1 MTPIIFILIPVL
13 ALLVALLLGQRRSR
27 LHATNWHQRY
37 KHARVSLAGFAFCW
51 VLFCIAYLASNRPFW
66 PREAIGL
73 CCWTFVLGC
82 TVVSWR
88 QAKRKAA
95 EQPLPPPELPK
106 RKPPAF
112 LGQTALILLPLVALA
127 SLAGWTLMLDRRS
140 AQEEA
145 KAHAGEIAAA
155 VLAAAEGALGIVEFN
170 ANGFSVTQDRDIFT
184 VNDRF
189 ELVSP
194 APRVWPPEPA
204 PLTEGDFS
212 NLKPKKLAQWREAE
226 AAFDG
231 GAWAQ
236 AADLYLNFL
245 EGRRRLGNEP
255 MADFHAGIANHRF
268 RPIALFKRAVALEQ
282 RGDSA
287 AAIEAYNDV
296 FGGFVMG
303 RSGRAESGLPLGS
316 LATLKILDLAHDQIA
331 ALPEDWRRSPT
342 FLISE
347 LTQNEVSPLTE
358 EAIRRLK
365 ALGPALGASA
375 SVSYTV
381 EQLFGIWELFAR
393 VRLRYAEAAAQL
405 HTNVWPQLFWVNGAE
420 RWLAL
425 RQIPPGD
432 WPKSG
437 QGTNQARSP
446 TFIYAALPEKWLLHQ
461 MLNRAVE
468 LDRRRDFT
476 VIVDIAGESF
486 SVSAIRADDREAAGV
501 FAQQLRAQSQPIN
514 VRVSLKNPDAYFRAV
529 ERRQW
534 LFGALIIGVL
544 IAGTVAAWALRRS
557 LLKQLALNEMK
568 SNFVSSVSH
577 ELRAPIASVR
587 LLAESL
593 ERGKI
598 SEPAKQNEYFRFIGQ
613 ECRRLS
619 ALIEN
624 VLDFS
629 RIEQGRK
636 QYDFEPTDIGALVEQ
651 TVTLMQP
658 YAAEKGV
665 GLETAN
671 RQPPTPNIELNVD
684 GRALQQALVNLIDN
698 ALKHSP
704 RDATV
709 TVSLA
714 TASADPESPTGDE
727 GRGRGADE
735 TSRITLHA
743 SRLHLSVT
751 DGGPG
756 IPESEQEKIFE
767 RFYRLGSE
775 LRRETPGVGIG
786 LSIVKHIVEAHGG
799 RVRVESEPGKGSRFT
814 IELPVNNNEG
824 TKQQRPEP

>member
-1 MTPIIFILIPVL
+1 M
-13 ALLVALLLGQRRSR
+13 
-27 LHATNWHQRY
+27 
-37 KHARVSLAGFAFCW
+37 
-51 VLFCIAYLASNRPFW
+51 
-66 PREAIGL
+66 
-73 CCWTFVLGC
+73 
-82 TVVSWR
+82 
-88 QAKRKAA
+88 AA
-95 EQPLPPPELPK
+95 EQPLPPFELPK
-106 RKPPAF
+106 RKPPGF

-145 KAHAGEIAAA
+145 KTRAGEIAAA
-155 VLAAAEGALGIVEFN
+155 MLAAAEGALGIVKFD
-170 ANGFSVTQDRDIFT
+170 ASGFSVTEGRDIFT
-184 VNDRF
+184 VNHRL

-194 APRVWPPEPA
+194 APRVWPPEPV
-204 PLTEGDFS
+204 PLTERDFS
-212 NLKPKKLAQWREAE
+212 KLKPKKLAEWREAE
-226 AAFDG
+226 AAFDA

-236 AADLYLNFL
+236 AAELYLKFL
-245 EGRRRLGNEP
+245 EGRRQLGSEP
-255 MADFHAGIANHRF
+255 MADFQAGIIDNGRF

-282 RGDSA
+282 LGDSA
-287 AAIEAYNDV
+287 VAIEAYNDV

-303 RSGRAESGLPLGS
+303 RSGRAESGLCFAP
-316 LATLKILDLAHDQIA
+316 LATIKILDLAQDQIA
-331 ALPEDWRRSPT
+331 ALPEDWRSRPF
-342 FLISE
+342 FLVSE
-347 LTQNEVSPLTE
+347 LTQNEVSPLTD

-365 ALGPALGASA
+365 ALGPALAAA

-381 EQLFGIWELFAR
+381 EQLFDIWELFAR
-393 VRLRYAEAAAQL
+393 ARLRYAEAAAQP

-420 RWLAL
+420 RWLAV
-425 RQIPPGD
+425 RQIPPGGV
-432 WPKSG
+432 PKSG
-437 QGTNQARSP
+437 QGTNLANSP
-446 TFIYAALPEKWLLHQ
+446 TFIYAVLPEKSLLQQ
-461 MLNRAVE
+461 MLNRTKE

-486 SVSAIRADDREAAGV
+486 SVSAIRTDEREAENTFV
-501 FAQQLRAQSQPIN
+501 QQLRAQSQPIG

-534 LFGALIIGVL
+534 FFGALIIGVL

-587 LLAESL
+587 LMAESL

-598 SEPAKQNEYFRFIGQ
+598 AGPEKQNEYFRFIGQ

-619 ALIEN
+619 SLIEN

-636 QYDFEPTDIGALVEQ
+636 QYEFEPTDIGALVEQ
-651 TVTLMQP
+651 TVKLMES
-658 YAAEKGV
+658 YAAERGV
-665 GLETAN
+665 KLEMGTSN
-671 RQPPTPNIELNVD
+671 IQHPTSNSEGPRAGIELSVD
-684 GRALQQALVNLIDN
+684 GQAIQQALVNLIDN
-698 ALKHSP
+698 AIKHSP

-714 TASADPESPTGDE
+714 AASADLESPIEDE
-727 GRGRGADE
+727 GRKRGTDE
-735 TSRITLHA
+735 TSRITHHV
-743 SRLHLSVT
+743 SRIHLSVS
-751 DGGPG
+751 DHGPG
-756 IPESEQEKIFE
+756 IPASEHDKIFE
-767 RFYRLGSE
+767 RFHRLGSE

-814 IELPVNNNEG
+814 IELPEKNNSATDG
-824 TKQQRPEP
+824 HG